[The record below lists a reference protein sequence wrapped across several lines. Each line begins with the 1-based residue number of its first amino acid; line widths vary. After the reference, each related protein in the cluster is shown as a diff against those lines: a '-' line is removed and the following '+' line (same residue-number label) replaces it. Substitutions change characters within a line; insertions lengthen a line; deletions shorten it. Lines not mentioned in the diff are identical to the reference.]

1 MSHNTDCSNESKI
14 IYMKLLEINEAKE
27 PAKGILE
34 GIKSKMGAVPNLFK
48 MMANNPSLL
57 DAYTKADDTFRN
69 NSGFTSQE
77 QEVILLSV
85 AVYNECTYCVAAHSF
100 IAKNQSNVSAEVL
113 EALRSQKDLPDAK
126 LNALSKFAVSVVKE
140 RGYPSDKATKT
151 LKDAGYTDEHI
162 AGVITGVGMK
172 TMSNYINHIAKTEV
186 DGMFADFKWE
196 K

>member
-1 MSHNTDCSNESKI
+1 
-14 IYMKLLEINEAKE
+14 MKPLEINEAKE

-34 GIKSKMGAVPNLFK
+34 AIKSDMGAVPNLFK

-57 DAYTKADDTFRN
+57 KAYTQSDDTFRN
-69 NSGFTSQE
+69 DSGFTSQE

-85 AVYNECTYCVAAHSF
+85 AVYNGCTYCVAAHSF
-100 IAKNQSNVSAEVL
+100 IAKHQSGVSAEVL
-113 EALRSQKDLPDAK
+113 EALRNQTDLPDAK
-126 LNALSKFAVSVVKE
+126 LEALSKFAVSVAKE
-140 RGYPSDKATKT
+140 RGYPTQEATKA

-172 TMSNYINHIAKTEV
+172 TMSNYINHIAETKV
-186 DGMFADFKWE
+186 DDMFADFKWE